1 MFTRH
6 KLRAN
11 ALALSLCG
19 SIYPRQ
25 QGNHAVDVT
34 VEDALSMLGPMSV
47 GCTCKTDDELHKWVE
62 AQVGRRYTQ

>member
-6 KLRAN
+6 KLRES
-11 ALALSLCG
+11 ALLLSLCG

-25 QGNHAVDVT
+25 HGDKSKPTEEVT

-47 GCTCKTDDELHKWVE
+47 GCACKTDDALYTWVE
-62 AQVGRRYTQ
+62 KNIH

>member
-6 KLRAN
+6 KMREN

-19 SIYPRQ
+19 SIYPRREGENSKQ
-25 QGNHAVDVT
+25 AEAVT

-47 GCTCKTDDELHKWVE
+47 GCACKTDHILHRWLEKNFH
-62 AQVGRRYTQ
+62 